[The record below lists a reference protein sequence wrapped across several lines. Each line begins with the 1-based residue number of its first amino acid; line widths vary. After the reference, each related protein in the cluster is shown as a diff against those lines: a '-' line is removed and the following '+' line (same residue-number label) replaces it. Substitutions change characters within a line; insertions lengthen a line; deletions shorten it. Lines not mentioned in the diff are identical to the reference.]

1 MECSG
6 SWTAG
11 QGTYL
16 ARYNTTGYSNS
27 LSLPPHFLSI
37 PHDDTTPFVI
47 CLLPSQLPPLPRNS
61 HPSTQ
66 LCFLVEN
73 ERTVQGL
80 RQGRILVSEGAVLF
94 GVQNLQEGSCWVT
107 LQTLLLEK
115 ERGRGGGIN
124 SIVSFFHRAG
134 LTSLSTSS
142 SRKTGLFTPTV
153 FNPWMILPGME
164 PMYVRLQGKK
174 NNRRHL
180 NPIPVLF

>member
-27 LSLPPHFLSI
+27 LSPSHPTFCPSLMMTQLHLL
-37 PHDDTTPFVI
+37 FVF
-47 CLLPSQLPPLPRNS
+47 CPRNS

-73 ERTVQGL
+73 ERTAQGL

-107 LQTLLLEK
+107 LQTPLLERD
-115 ERGRGGGIN
+115 RGRGGGGIN
-124 SIVSFFHRAG
+124 SIVSFFHRTG

-174 NNRRHL
+174 NNRHHL